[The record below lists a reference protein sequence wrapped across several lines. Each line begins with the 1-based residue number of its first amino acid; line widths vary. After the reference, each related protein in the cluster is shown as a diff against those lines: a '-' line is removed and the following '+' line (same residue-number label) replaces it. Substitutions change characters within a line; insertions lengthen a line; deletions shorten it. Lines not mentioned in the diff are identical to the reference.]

1 MNTQNDAFVK
11 GTSGFKDGSVGR
23 FLLLDAGRQH
33 ASSYNGIYLV
43 YSSNA
48 KRSNLS
54 KAPVE
59 LLNQTRRIH
68 GAQ

>member
-43 YSSNA
+43 YLSSA

-54 KAPVE
+54 KAPV
-59 LLNQTRRIH
+59 
-68 GAQ
+68 